1 MIKKLATVAFVGGFV
16 FGLQFGLINAVVGG
30 VGMSVVVL
38 LVVYGKPLSP
48 FALYH

>member
-1 MIKKLATVAFVGGFV
+1 MRFKVTIALFVGRFA

-38 LVVYGKPLSP
+38 LVVYGKPHHTP
-48 FALYH
+48 IE